1 MDKLRRAL
9 NGNERCDEESGI
21 ITQVDADFMVMDQT
35 TLSWSTRI
43 KGFAICFIVGILC
56 SFLGS
61 FALFL
66 QKGLAVFAV
75 FYTLGNIISL
85 ASTCFLMGP
94 FNQLKKMFASTR
106 IIATILVFVSIGLT
120 LFAALHLHNPGLA
133 LLFIIIQSLAM
144 TWYSLSYIP
153 YARDAV
159 KKTVEAC
166 IT

>member
-9 NGNERCDEESGI
+9 NGSDQCDEESGI
-21 ITQVDADFMVMDQT
+21 ITQVMDQS

-43 KGFAICFIVGILC
+43 KGFAICFVVGILC

-66 QKGLAVFAV
+66 NKGLAVFAV
-75 FYTLGNIISL
+75 FYTLGNIISM

-94 FNQLKKMFASTR
+94 FNQIKKMFASTR
-106 IIATILVFVSIGLT
+106 LIATILVFLSIAMT
-120 LFAALHLHNPGLA
+120 LFAALHLRNAGLA

-159 KKTVEAC
+159 KKTVESC